1 MEPQELTN
9 ERNKLFENYKSYFSR
24 QAKTSTI
31 TFVIFCV
38 LAGLCIFSAV
48 IGYWDW
54 LIGIVGCIIFLV
66 AGSHDIIWYHKLAK
80 ADDAQELLTI
90 YDKKR
95 KIEKWTTLTCVLFI
109 IAIIIVLVVIS
120 KVDIKRFLLPGAL
133 VCLVLSFRFLKDPEM
148 KGIDRLRELVQATNQ
163 S

>member
-1 MEPQELTN
+1 MEPQELAN

-24 QAKTSTI
+24 HAKTSTI

-38 LAGLCIFSAV
+38 LAGLCIFGAV
-48 IGYWDW
+48 TGYMDW
-54 LIGIVGCIIFLV
+54 LPCIACCIVFLV
-66 AGSHDIIWYHKLAK
+66 AGSHGIIWYPKLAK

-95 KIEKWTTLTCVLFI
+95 KIEKWTQALFI
-109 IAIIIVLVVIS
+109 IAFIIMLVIF
-120 KVDIKRFLLPGAL
+120 KVDISTVILLGAIL
-133 VCLVLSFRFLKDPEM
+133 CLLLSFRFLKDPEM
-148 KGIDRLRELVQATNQ
+148 KGIEWLRELVQK

>member
-24 QAKTSTI
+24 HTKTSTI

-38 LAGLCIFSAV
+38 LAGLCIFGAV
-48 IGYWDW
+48 TGYMDW
-54 LIGIVGCIIFLV
+54 LPCIACCIVFLV
-66 AGSHDIIWYHKLAK
+66 AGSHGIIWYPKLAK

-95 KIEKWTTLTCVLFI
+95 KIEKWTQALFI
-109 IAIIIVLVVIS
+109 IAFIIMLVIFKVNISTVIFGGGLLLVL
-120 KVDIKRFLLPGAL
+120 LLP
-133 VCLVLSFRFLKDPEM
+133 LSFLKDPEM
-148 KGIDRLRELVQATNQ
+148 KGIEWLRELVQK

>member
-9 ERNKLFENYKSYFSR
+9 ERDRLFENYKSYFSR

-48 IGYWDW
+48 IGYMDW
-54 LIGIVGCIIFLV
+54 LPCIACCIVFLV
-66 AGSHDIIWYHKLAK
+66 AGSHGIIWYPKLAK

-95 KIEKWTTLTCVLFI
+95 KIEKWTQALFI
-109 IAIIIVLVVIS
+109 IAFIIMLVIFKVNISTVIFGGGLLLVL
-120 KVDIKRFLLPGAL
+120 LLP
-133 VCLVLSFRFLKDPEM
+133 LSFLKDPEM
-148 KGIDRLRELVQATNQ
+148 KGIEWLRELVQK

>member
-9 ERNKLFENYKSYFSR
+9 ERDRLFENYKSYFSR

-66 AGSHDIIWYHKLAK
+66 AGIHDMIWYPKLAK

-95 KIEKWTTLTCVLFI
+95 KIEKWTQALFI
-109 IAIIIVLVVIS
+109 IAFIIMLVIFKVNISTVIFGGGLLLVL
-120 KVDIKRFLLPGAL
+120 LLP
-133 VCLVLSFRFLKDPEM
+133 LSFLKDPEM
-148 KGIDRLRELVQATNQ
+148 KGIEWLRELVQK

>member
-24 QAKTSTI
+24 HTKTSTI

-38 LAGLCIFSAV
+38 LAGLCIFGAV
-48 IGYWDW
+48 TGYMDW
-54 LIGIVGCIIFLV
+54 LPCIACCIVFLV
-66 AGSHDIIWYHKLAK
+66 AGSHGIIWYPKLAK

-95 KIEKWTTLTCVLFI
+95 KIDKWTAITCALFI
-109 IAIIIVLVVIS
+109 IAFIIWLVIS
-120 KVDIKRFLLPGAL
+120 KVDISTVIFNGGLLFIL
-133 VCLVLSFRFLKDPEM
+133 FVVFRDGPWNTKKD
-148 KGIDRLRELVQATNQ
+148 IDRLRKLVQQ

>member
-1 MEPQELTN
+1 MESQELTN
-9 ERNKLFENYKSYFSR
+9 ERDRLFENYKSYFSR

-38 LAGLCIFSAV
+38 LAGLCIFGAV
-48 IGYWDW
+48 TGYMDW
-54 LIGIVGCIIFLV
+54 LPCIACCIVFLV
-66 AGSHDIIWYHKLAK
+66 AGSHGIIWYPKLAK

-95 KIEKWTTLTCVLFI
+95 KIEKWTQALFI
-109 IAIIIVLVVIS
+109 IAFIIMLVIFKVNISTVIFGGGLLLVL
-120 KVDIKRFLLPGAL
+120 LLP
-133 VCLVLSFRFLKDPEM
+133 LSFLKDPEM
-148 KGIDRLRELVQATNQ
+148 KGIEWLRELVQK

>member
-1 MEPQELTN
+1 MEPQELNN
-9 ERNKLFENYKSYFSR
+9 ERDRLFENYKSYFSR

-38 LAGLCIFSAV
+38 LAGLCIFGAV
-48 IGYWDW
+48 TGYMDW
-54 LIGIVGCIIFLV
+54 LPCIACCIVFLV
-66 AGSHDIIWYHKLAK
+66 AGSHGIIWYPKLAK

-95 KIEKWTTLTCVLFI
+95 KIEKWTQALFI
-109 IAIIIVLVVIS
+109 IAFIIMLVIFKVNISTVIFGGGLLLVL
-120 KVDIKRFLLPGAL
+120 LLP
-133 VCLVLSFRFLKDPEM
+133 LSFLKDPEM
-148 KGIDRLRELVQATNQ
+148 KGIEWLRELVQK

>member
-24 QAKTSTI
+24 HAKTSTI

-38 LAGLCIFSAV
+38 LAGLCIFGAV
-48 IGYWDW
+48 TGYMDW
-54 LIGIVGCIIFLV
+54 LPCIACCIVFLV
-66 AGSHDIIWYHKLAK
+66 AGSHGIIWYPKLAK

-95 KIEKWTTLTCVLFI
+95 KIEKWTQALFI
-109 IAIIIVLVVIS
+109 IAFIIMLVIFKVNISTVILGGGLLLVL
-120 KVDIKRFLLPGAL
+120 LLP
-133 VCLVLSFRFLKDPEM
+133 VSFLKDPEM
-148 KGIDRLRELVQATNQ
+148 KGIEWLRELVQN